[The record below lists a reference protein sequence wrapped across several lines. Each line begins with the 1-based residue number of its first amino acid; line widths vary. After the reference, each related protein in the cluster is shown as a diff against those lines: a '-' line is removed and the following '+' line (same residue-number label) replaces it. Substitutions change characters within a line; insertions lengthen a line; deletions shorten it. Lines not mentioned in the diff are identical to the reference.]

1 MPWYALHTKPRQE
14 DRVSSRLGEGGV
26 EVFLPK
32 IQVRRK
38 RRGHGMSLVEPLFP
52 GYLFI
57 ASGLTAPVWGAIHW
71 TPGVKAV
78 LGCDGVPSPVP
89 DGLIALIMQRIG
101 TDGAIHKQ
109 PAFVRGD
116 RVRITGGPFAGLVG
130 ILERG
135 ASRSGRVQ
143 VLLDMLRAATVEL
156 EDVDL
161 ELAS

>member
-1 MPWYALHTKPRQE
+1 M
-14 DRVSSRLGEGGV
+14 SSRLADGGV

-38 RRGHGMSLVEPLFP
+38 RRGHGTSIVEPLFP
-52 GYLFI
+52 GYLFV
-57 ASGLTAPVWGAIHW
+57 ASDLTAPAWGAIHW

-89 DGLIALIMQRIG
+89 DGLIVLIMQRIG
-101 TDGAIHKQ
+101 ADDVIQ
-109 PAFVRGD
+109 PQPPFVRGD
-116 RVRITGGPFAGLVG
+116 RVRITGGPFAGLMGV
-130 ILERG
+130 LERG

-143 VLLDMLRAATVEL
+143 VLLEMLHAATVEL